1 MADNNIKINRVN
13 GVPIED
19 TELKNNVNI
28 MNNELTAQIDQ
39 KASDID
45 LSIERNRIDNL
56 VTFVES
62 ENGEVELII
71 DLVNNLF

>member
-13 GVPIED
+13 GIPFED

-28 MNNELTAQIDQ
+28 MNNKLTAQIDQ

-45 LSIERNRIDNL
+45 LSI
-56 VTFVES
+56 
-62 ENGEVELII
+62 
-71 DLVNNLF
+71 